1 MAELHLSILSE
12 NEKPEITIKDPN
24 ISTSKNQAPPPKTPS
39 RTRERFTKEDMQFVL
54 TWLEHL
60 PNFTSVF
67 GSGGQATV
75 GKPIKTKA
83 SGYSALAGAVSEQS
97 KGRLNVNGKNMRD
110 RFRRHMK
117 LYTSTKMGAQSIC
130 FFVTPQDNRRGI
142 YTVAQKLEDLC
153 TCYARMDV
161 LFGHQPNVT
170 PKATVDVGTTS
181 AQKQNERQESSTAL
195 QHRRRL
201 VVEEEEEEDESDNS
215 SQDDGADLEEDSARE
230 INGNDSDEKNA
241 ASISSPVVQWPQ
253 KHRLTDSES
262 QASAKRSQATDQY
275 KTPPTFEPSS
285 SPELSRRPLLG
296 SYEKSHS
303 KRTTETR
310 KLELETERLEL
321 ETKRLEL
328 MATREAREM

>member
-1 MAELHLSILSE
+1 MPEISQSLSHAQKKSCLVNDFFFLLPSTIISTTPNNMAELHLSILSE
-12 NEKPEITIKDPN
+12 DEKPEITIKDPN

-54 TWLEHL
+54 TWLEHR

-67 GSGGQATV
+67 GSSGQATV

-170 PKATVDVGTTS
+170 PRPKLMLVLHLLKSRMNARSPAQHLNTVVD
-181 AQKQNERQESSTAL
+181 
-195 QHRRRL
+195 
-201 VVEEEEEEDESDNS
+201 
-215 SQDDGADLEEDSARE
+215 
-230 INGNDSDEKNA
+230 
-241 ASISSPVVQWPQ
+241 W
-253 KHRLTDSES
+253 
-262 QASAKRSQATDQY
+262 
-275 KTPPTFEPSS
+275 
-285 SPELSRRPLLG
+285 
-296 SYEKSHS
+296 
-303 KRTTETR
+303 
-310 KLELETERLEL
+310 
-321 ETKRLEL
+321 
-328 MATREAREM
+328 